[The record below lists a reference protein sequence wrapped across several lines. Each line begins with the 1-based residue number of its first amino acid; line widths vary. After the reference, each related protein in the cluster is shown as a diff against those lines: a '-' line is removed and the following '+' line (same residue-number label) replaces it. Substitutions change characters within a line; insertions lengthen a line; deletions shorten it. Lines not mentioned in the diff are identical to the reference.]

1 MRLNIHV
8 LTAAFACGVF
18 FTTGMVRGDETGRR
32 DAEIPVQ
39 ARPIVSA
46 AAFCDEIAPSPSTAA
61 PDRIRDAYWH
71 GEFERVNREVASADG
86 TQVVFFGDSITL
98 GWSIGEAAGKS
109 VWEGRLAKYKP
120 LNMGNSGDI
129 TPVMLYRVRHG
140 NLAFSEGHAPSVAV
154 LLCGTN
160 NYSVTQSDGGN
171 ERWDLGIDTPPG
183 DVAEGVR
190 AVAREFRR
198 RLPTTRVIIL
208 GILPVEDRIK
218 RARCQD
224 TNRILAGYAYPEDE
238 VVFLDVQDHFLE
250 ADGRLDPA
258 LFTDGTHLSTK
269 GYEVLA
275 DAIEPVI
282 ERLLEAG
289 PVTP

>member
-1 MRLNIHV
+1 MQI
-8 LTAAFACGVF
+8 
-18 FTTGMVRGDETGRR
+18 RGCSWAVIGTLALPFSALIAGDDG
-32 DAEIPVQ
+32 A
-39 ARPIVSA
+39 ARPAVSA
-46 AAFCDEIAPSPSTAA
+46 AAFDDEITPSPSTTV
-61 PDRIRDAYWH
+61 PDRIRDAYWR
-71 GEFERVNREVASADG
+71 GEFERVNREVASAEE

-98 GWSIGEAAGKS
+98 GWSVGEAAGKS
-109 VWEGRLAKYKP
+109 VWEGRFAKYKP

-129 TPVMLYRVRHG
+129 TPVMLYRTQHG
-140 NLAFSEGHAPSVAV
+140 NLAFREGHAPRVAV

-160 NYSVTQSDGGN
+160 NYGVTQSDGGN

-208 GILPVEDRIK
+208 GILPVKDPIK
-218 RARCQD
+218 RAKCQA
-224 TNRILAGYAYPEDE
+224 TNRILAGCAFPGDE
-238 VVFLDVQDHFLE
+238 VVFLDLQDRFLE
-250 ADGRLDPA
+250 ADGGLAPE

-275 DAIEPVI
+275 NALEPVI
-282 ERLLEAG
+282 ERLIAAG
-289 PVTP
+289 PVAP